1 MAAVGSVDWAAAG
14 WGAVTARAAAGW
26 AEMEM
31 VVAGWAAEGS
41 VVVEVDLE
49 AGSDRW
55 CTRPTRGR

>member
-1 MAAVGSVDWAAAG
+1 MAAVGSADWAAAG
-14 WGAVTARAAAGW
+14 LGAVTAMAAAGW